1 MIGLRSLPLLVVAG
15 ALALAPAG
23 AVRAGCGCDHPPPA
37 WSVVMPPFGSPHKVI
52 TVFAEGGSFTVGETY
67 AVSFGSGPTV
77 SVVATLSDRLEVAVP
92 KAAAPGPA
100 AIRVQGPDY
109 DHSYPESAFTVLGK
123 PRKIK
128 NREGIFAARNYEAA
142 VSSDGTLL
150 LPINVE
156 KVLDPVQFAFA
167 LRDLPLAFTADDVV
181 IYNADGVDLTLFTLD
196 VNTTSHQW
204 GEYYGWT
211 VETDAGL
218 PAEIYEG
225 LEHESDEPS
234 RTSDL
239 FTYWRHE
246 FYTYRNAHL
255 PGGTHEVNEAGY
267 HPDGTLHIDH
277 DHLVIAI
284 RGQLRD
290 PSAPGDPT
298 RLQPLTPGSVTVD
311 VGWVSIWSEQ
321 PVDLAFIAPIISLTD
336 EDWAEELEEVLFE
349 D

>member
-1 MIGLRSLPLLVVAG
+1 MTRLRPLPVLLVAG
-15 ALALAPAG
+15 LLALAPAG
-23 AVRAGCGCDHPPPA
+23 ASRAGCGCDHPPPA

-52 TVFAEGGSFTVGETY
+52 TIFAEGGSFTVGETY

-77 SVVATLSDRLEVAVP
+77 AAVATLTDRLEVPVP
-92 KAAAPGPA
+92 KGAAPGPA

-109 DHSYPESAFTVLGK
+109 DHTYPDSAFTVLGK

-128 NREGIFAARNYEAA
+128 NREGIFAARKYEAA
-142 VSSDGTLL
+142 VSADGTLL
-150 LPINVE
+150 LPLNLE
-156 KVLDPVQFAFA
+156 QVLDPVQFAFA
-167 LRDLPLAFTADDVV
+167 LRNLPLAFTADDVV
-181 IYNADGVDLTLFTLD
+181 IYNTDGVDLTLFTLD
-196 VNTTSHQW
+196 VNSTQLQW
-204 GEYYGWT
+204 GDYTGWT
-211 VETDAGL
+211 VETDAGI
-218 PAEIYEG
+218 PADIYEG
-225 LEHESDEPS
+225 LEHDSDDPS

-290 PSAPGDPT
+290 PKAPDDPT
-298 RLQPLTPGSVTVD
+298 RLEPLAPGNVTVD

-321 PVDLAFIAPIISLTD
+321 PVDLSFMAPIIGLTD
-336 EDWAEELEEVLFE
+336 EDWAEELEEVLFG

>member
-1 MIGLRSLPLLVVAG
+1 MTGRRSLPLLLLTG
-15 ALALAPAG
+15 ALALAPAET
-23 AVRAGCGCDHPPPA
+23 ALAGCGCDHPPPA

-67 AVSFGSGPTV
+67 DVSFGSGPTV
-77 SVVATLSDRLEVAVP
+77 SVVATMTDRLEVAVP
-92 KAAAPGPA
+92 KGAKPGPA
-100 AIRVQGPDY
+100 AIRVQGPGY
-109 DHSYPESAFTVLGK
+109 DHTHPDSAFTVLGR
-123 PRKIK
+123 PRRIK
-128 NREGIFAARNYEAA
+128 NREGIFKARRYEAA
-142 VSSDGTLL
+142 VSADGTLL
-150 LPINVE
+150 LPIDME

-167 LRDLPLAFTADDVV
+167 LRNLPLSFTADDVA
-181 IYNADGVDLTLFTLD
+181 IYNTDGIDLTLFTLD
-196 VNTTSHQW
+196 VTTPQLQW
-204 GEYYGWT
+204 GEYIGWL

-218 PAEIYEG
+218 PAEIFEG
-225 LEHESDEPS
+225 LEYDSDDPI

-290 PSAPGDPT
+290 PAAPNAPT
-298 RLQPLTPGSVTVD
+298 RLEPLAPGSVTVD
-311 VGWVSIWSEQ
+311 VGWVSIWSDQ
-321 PVDLAFIAPIISLTD
+321 PVDLGFITPFIGLTD
-336 EDWAEELEEVLFE
+336 EDWAEELEEVLFG